1 MRYWWVNQNQTY
13 RHEIDGGYLW
23 SPKRNKNKAR
33 NPFYESMREVAPGDV
48 IFSFCDT
55 RITALGIARS
65 FCYESPKPQEFG
77 NAGIY
82 WSAIGWRIDVT
93 FRELSNRIHP
103 KSHIAELRTLLPE
116 KYSPLRSNGD
126 GLQSVY
132 LAEIGTAFANALFK
146 LIGSEAN
153 QVADAAQHVDK
164 AERQNPA
171 VEPTIDEWERRVE
184 VSIQTDSH
192 LPETTREAL
201 VKARRGQGR
210 FRENVRVVECACRIT
225 KVDRPE
231 HLIASH
237 MKPWRDSSNDER
249 LDGENGLLLTPT
261 IDHLFDK
268 GFISFEDKGGLIVS
282 PVAHQTSLAKMGI
295 TPGAKV
301 NVGLFTDG
309 QRKFLD
315 YHRENVLR
323 MSRKS

>member
-1 MRYWWVNQNQTY
+1 MC
-13 RHEIDGGYLW
+13 
-23 SPKRNKNKAR
+23 
-33 NPFYESMREVAPGDV
+33 AP
-48 IFSFCDT
+48 
-55 RITALGIARS
+55 

-103 KSHIAELRTLLPE
+103 KSHIVELRTLLPE

-132 LAEIGTAFANALFK
+132 LAEIGAAFANALFK

-153 QVADAAQHVDK
+153 QVADAAHHVDK

-184 VSIQTDSH
+184 ESIQTDSH

-261 IDHLFDK
+261 VDHLFDK
-268 GFISFEDKGGLIVS
+268 GFIWFENKGGLIVS
-282 PVAHQTSLAKMGI
+282 PVAHHMSLAKMGI